1 MKRFGTVIL
10 CLMMSVTFIAQ
21 NKAQNPGVLFE
32 EGAFAQA
39 LAKAK
44 NNKKGPKIIFMDCYT
59 TWCGPCKYMS
69 EKIFPQELV
78 GKFYNTNFVNIKM
91 DMEKG
96 EGIELAKKYKKPI
109 VVYVFSYDH
118 SYNEEDFE
126 DLENLKVVKPIPEVI
141 LKVYRAIFK
150 E

>member
-1 MKRFGTVIL
+1 MKKLGTIFL
-10 CLMMSVTFIAQ
+10 CLVMAMPILAQ

-96 EGIELAKKYKKPI
+96 EGIELAKKYEISAYPTFLILDADGNEINRIVGMGDADTFIEKTKKAMDPA
-109 VVYVFSYDH
+109 
-118 SYNEEDFE
+118 N
-126 DLENLKVVKPIPEVI
+126 N
-141 LKVYRAIFK
+141 
-150 E
+150 